1 MAPDAL
7 PLFFG
12 PTADDCIPVWAAARG
27 TSAAVPYFKP
37 LEWQGQMFL
46 DGGFKLN
53 CPSAC
58 AYSEAKCIWPDKR
71 CDVLL
76 SLGTG
81 RAMNRQQPPVK
92 KNLFRLAYA
101 VADDMTNAEEAWT
114 KFKMELPRKD
124 GIFRLTPAYS
134 GSGFALDECQKLNEI
149 ERQAEAWI
157 ATQNSP
163 LTHICHQLIAAL
175 FFFRLLG
182 PAEGGMQVGEIVCR
196 LPVGLE
202 VRQKLIDH
210 MLLKGSK
217 LFVVEFEGCPPETR
231 LIVNAPPALRRLDAT
246 DELCLRVEP
255 LNLSATG
262 ATKIHIRM
270 QSLDM
275 HQLGDAEK
283 WLPISGSPYPI
294 QEF

>member
-1 MAPDAL
+1 MDAL
-7 PLFFG
+7 PVLLV
-12 PTADDCIPVWAAARG
+12 PNSDDCLPLWAAARC

-37 LEWQGQMFL
+37 FEWQGRML
-46 DGGFKLN
+46 IDGGFKFI
-53 CPSAC
+53 CPAAC
-58 AYSEAKCIWPDKR
+58 AYFEALSIWPRKQ
-71 CDVLL
+71 CDILL

-81 RAMNRQQPPVK
+81 SAGNRQPLKAPK
-92 KNLFRLAYA
+92 KRSRATPATADEMADAEQAWNEFKVGHQNLKDRLFRLNPAFGGAGYA
-101 VADDMTNAEEAWT
+101 PD
-114 KFKMELPRKD
+114 KHQK
-124 GIFRLTPAYS
+124 
-134 GSGFALDECQKLNEI
+134 LDEV
-149 ERQAEAWI
+149 ERQAEEWI

-175 FFFRLLG
+175 FFFRLLK

-202 VRQKLIDH
+202 ARRELIDR

-262 ATKIHIRM
+262 AMKIHIRM
-270 QSLDM
+270 QSLGM
-275 HQLGDAEK
+275 PQPEDAEK
-283 WLPISGSPYPI
+283 WLPISGSPYPL
-294 QEF
+294 